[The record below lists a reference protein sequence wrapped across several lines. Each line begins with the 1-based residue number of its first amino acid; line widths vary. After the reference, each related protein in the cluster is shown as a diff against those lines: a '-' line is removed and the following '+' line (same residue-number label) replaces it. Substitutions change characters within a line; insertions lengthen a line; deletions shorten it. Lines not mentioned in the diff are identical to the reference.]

1 MLSSCTKSSQKGFR
15 ASLGKFG
22 KNPLLPQKFVCSY
35 TYGPPTFY
43 NKIPPL
49 HLITTLVRRFG
60 RITDRMRGGWRTLPD
75 SALSSPTPAPTL
87 LEWPCQEQPGSGLTA
102 SIPVS
107 DISAPA
113 CTNWVWSPL
122 QPVSVAQKNKPPTML
137 SSNVK
142 SIDVLM
148 DCMA

>member
-1 MLSSCTKSSQKGFR
+1 MLSSCTKSSQKVFR

-22 KNPLLPQKFVCSY
+22 KNLLHPQKCVCSY

-49 HLITTLVRRFG
+49 HLITTHVRRFR
-60 RITDRMRGGWRTLPD
+60 RITGWLENTTRLRTFIPNMV
-75 SALSSPTPAPTL
+75 PTL
-87 LEWPCQEQPGSGLTA
+87 LEWPSQEEHGSGLTA
-102 SIPVS
+102 STLVPDV
-107 DISAPA
+107 SAPS
-113 CTNWVWSPL
+113 CRNGVWPSL
-122 QPVSVAQKNKPPTML
+122 RPVSVAQKNKPSTML
-137 SSNVK
+137 SSNVQ